1 MGLPEEELGWESRS
15 EAVVF
20 TFRRFGPNTLF
31 VVGNRLISNNNHR
44 YDYPAIPQLWLP
56 ILYYDYEMQTCPVP
70 SKVSTMNNIYGIILL
85 ILQIFTELIVLL
97 NNKGSNCALNDCGRN
112 NGKSLAK
119 AALEI
124 LKEEVTV
131 VTVGVNLRNPSWWEP
146 VCSIAGE
153 GRSFWIC
160 SAEIFKSPEYMKN

>member
-1 MGLPEEELGWESRS
+1 
-15 EAVVF
+15 
-20 TFRRFGPNTLF
+20 
-31 VVGNRLISNNNHR
+31 
-44 YDYPAIPQLWLP
+44 
-56 ILYYDYEMQTCPVP
+56 MQTCPVP

-131 VTVGVNLRNPSWWEP
+131 VTVGVNLRNPS
-146 VCSIAGE
+146 
-153 GRSFWIC
+153 
-160 SAEIFKSPEYMKN
+160 